1 MATIVNGADLTGL
14 RIIPL
19 DPGGFFISAHCS
31 LCREIVSLRLTAG
44 DVGSRT
50 LRETDCR
57 SGSDGLASF
66 QLCARYSPE
75 ETDDPSGMD
84 VWGEVFES
92 SED

>member
-1 MATIVNGADLTGL
+1 MGNLINARDLEELQVTA
-14 RIIPL
+14 L
-19 DPGGFFISAHCS
+19 DPGGFFISANCP
-31 LCREIVSLRLTAG
+31 LCREIVSLRLTAS
-44 DVGSRT
+44 DAGSRT

-75 ETDDPSGMD
+75 ETDDPSGVD